1 MSILISNQQNPT
13 WWQNAVG
20 YQIYP
25 KSFFDS
31 NHDGIGDIQGIISK
45 MPYIKS
51 LGVNFVWLSPF
62 FASPNID
69 NGYDV
74 SDYQAIDPQYGTL
87 DDIFEMIDQF
97 HQNNIR
103 VVFDLVIN
111 HTSDQHHWFKEAKKS
126 VDNPYHDFYIW
137 RKPVNGSVPNNWVSL
152 FGGSA
157 WEYNPATKDY
167 YYHLFAK
174 QQPDLNWENPK
185 VHQAV
190 AKIIDW
196 WAERGVDGFRLD
208 AISHL
213 KKDQRFKDVTNQED
227 AMNNVSGIDQL
238 LANLSTD
245 FKRNHLMTVG
255 EAGGVPVEQ
264 AKRWVDSKKGYF
276 DMIFQFDHVS
286 FWEKFTVG
294 KVDVAKLRVA
304 LTRWQN
310 GLDNNGW
317 NALFLENH
325 DLPRAV
331 SYFGNDQKFRSQSA
345 TALAMMY
352 FLMKGTPFIYQG
364 QELGMTNVDFND
376 INQFRDLDS
385 QRFYREELA
394 KGASP
399 EETLVKLRAKSR
411 DNARTPM
418 QWNDQPN
425 GGFSDHQ
432 PWISSNPNARYINIA
447 NEVEQPESVLNFY
460 RQLIHLRLKDP
471 ILLNGQYQ
479 LIETHDHQSFVY
491 QREENH
497 VGYLVIT
504 NLSDQPATVTISDR
518 YQNRQ
523 LVLTNTTE
531 KQQSSTMALKPW
543 AAYLYKYE
551 RN

>member
-1 MSILISNQQNPT
+1 MISNQQNPT
-13 WWQNAVG
+13 WWQNAVS

-111 HTSDQHHWFKEAKKS
+111 HTSDQHHWFKEAKES

-294 KVDVAKLRVA
+294 KVDVAKLRIA

-432 PWISSNPNARYINIA
+432 PWISSNPNARYINVA
-447 NEVEQPESVLNFY
+447 NEVEQPDSVLNFY

-504 NLSDQPATVTISDR
+504 NLSDQPATVTIPDR

-543 AAYLYKYE
+543 SAYLYKYE

>member
-1 MSILISNQQNPT
+1 MSTLISNQQDPT

-25 KSFFDS
+25 KSFYDS
-31 NHDGIGDIQGIISK
+31 NNDGIGDLPGIIEK
-45 MPYIKS
+45 IPYIKS

-62 FASPNID
+62 FASPNVD

-74 SDYQAIDPQYGTL
+74 SDYEDIDPQYGTL
-87 DDIFEMIDQF
+87 DDTFKMIKQF
-97 HQNNIR
+97 HQNDIR

-111 HTSDQHHWFKEAKKS
+111 HTSDQHHWFQEAQKS

-137 RKPVNGSVPNNWVSL
+137 RKPVAGKVPNNWVSL

-157 WEYNPATKDY
+157 WTYNAATDEY

-190 AKIIDW
+190 KQIIDW
-196 WAERGVDGFRLD
+196 WAEHGVDGFRLD

-213 KKDQRFKDVTNQED
+213 KKNQSFADVQDQEA
-227 AMNNVSGIDQL
+227 AMNNVFGIEKFLDE
-238 LANLSTD
+238 LSTD

-255 EAGGVPVEQ
+255 EAGGVPVTRARE
-264 AKRWVDSKKGYF
+264 WVNTKTGYF

-294 KVDVAKLRVA
+294 KIDVAMLRKT
-304 LTRWQN
+304 LTNWQN
-310 GLDNNGW
+310 GLEGIGW

-331 SYFGNDQKFRSQSA
+331 SYFGNDGDMRQQSA

-364 QELGMTNVDFND
+364 QELGMTNVSFDNID
-376 INQFRDLDS
+376 QYRDLDS
-385 QRFYREELA
+385 KRFYQEELA
-394 KGASP
+394 KGATKA
-399 EETLVKLRAKSR
+399 ETLFKLQKKSR

-418 QWNDQPN
+418 QWTST
-425 GGFSDHQ
+425 GGFSNHQ
-432 PWISSNPNARYINIA
+432 PWIEMNPNHQTINVK
-447 NEVEQPESVLNFY
+447 NEQADSNSVLSFY
-460 RQLIHLRLKDP
+460 KRLTTLRLSDP
-471 ILLNGQYQ
+471 VLLAGKYQ
-479 LIETHDHQSFVY
+479 LIDTHDHQLYVY
-491 QREENH
+491 TRESARK
-497 VGYLVIT
+497 GYLIIT
-504 NLSDQPATVTISDR
+504 NLSDTPAAYQVTSDF
-518 YQNRQ
+518 QNLE
-523 LVLTNTTE
+523 LVLTNRSAEQNPTAM
-531 KQQSSTMALKPW
+531 KLQPW
-543 AAYLYKYE
+543 SAYLYKYE
-551 RN
+551 RK

>member
-432 PWISSNPNARYINIA
+432 PWISSNPNARYINVA
-447 NEVEQPESVLNFY
+447 NEVEQTDSVLNFY

-518 YQNRQ
+518 YQNLQ

>member
-1 MSILISNQQNPT
+1 MISNEQNPT

-25 KSFFDS
+25 KSFYDS
-31 NHDGIGDIQGIISK
+31 NHDGIGDIAGIISK
-45 MPYIKS
+45 IPYIKS

-69 NGYDV
+69 NGYDI

-87 DDIFEMIDQF
+87 DDIFKMIDQF
-97 HQNNIR
+97 HRQDIR

-111 HTSDQHHWFKEAKKS
+111 HTSDQHRWFQEAKKS

-137 RKPVNGSVPNNWVSL
+137 RKPVNGDVPNNWVSL

-157 WEYNPATKDY
+157 WTYNPATDEY

-174 QQPDLNWENPK
+174 QQPDLNWENPQ

-190 AKIIDW
+190 TKIIDW
-196 WAERGVDGFRLD
+196 WAQQGVDGFRLD

-213 KKDQRFKDVTNQED
+213 KKDQRFENVTDQEA
-227 AMNNVSGIDQL
+227 AMNNVPGIDKL
-238 LANLSTD
+238 LAGLSSD

-255 EAGGVPVEQ
+255 EAGGVPVSE
-264 AKRWVDSKKGYF
+264 AKRWVDPKSGYF

-294 KVDVAKLRVA
+294 QVDVAQLRDA
-304 LTRWQN
+304 LTRWQT
-310 GLDNNGW
+310 GLAENGW

-331 SYFGNDQKFRSQSA
+331 SYFGNDRRYRQQSA
-345 TALAMMY
+345 TSLAMMY
-352 FLMKGTPFIYQG
+352 LLMKGTPFIYQG
-364 QELGMTNVDFND
+364 QELGMTNVSFDKID
-376 INQFRDLDS
+376 QFRDLDS
-385 QRFYREELA
+385 KRFYREELA
-394 KGASP
+394 KGKTPA
-399 EETLVKLRAKSR
+399 ETLVKLRGKSR

-418 QWNDQPN
+418 QWTAAAN

-432 PWISSNPNARYINIA
+432 PWIAANPNAAEINVA
-447 NEVEQPESVLNFY
+447 NESNQQHSVLNFY
-460 RQLIHLRLKDP
+460 RRLVQLRLTEP
-471 ILLNGQYQ
+471 ILLTGRYQ
-479 LIETHDHQSFVY
+479 LIDTHDHQLFVY
-491 QREENH
+491 CRQADKA
-497 VGYLVIT
+497 GYLIIT
-504 NLSDQPATVTISDR
+504 NLSDQPAAFTIPSD
-518 YQNRQ
+518 YHHLQ
-523 LVLTNTTE
+523 LILANTSE
-531 KQQSSTMALKPW
+531 KPTSSNLKLAPW
-543 AAYLYKYE
+543 SAYLYKYE

>member
-1 MSILISNQQNPT
+1 MISNQQNPT

-31 NHDGIGDIQGIISK
+31 NHGGIGDIQGIISK

-213 KKDQRFKDVTNQED
+213 KKDQRFKDVTNQEN

-432 PWISSNPNARYINIA
+432 PWISSNPNARYINVA
-447 NEVEQPESVLNFY
+447 NEVDQPDSVLNFY

>member
-304 LTRWQN
+304 LTGWQN

-399 EETLVKLRAKSR
+399 EEILVKLRAKSR

-432 PWISSNPNARYINIA
+432 PWISSNPNARYINVA
-447 NEVEQPESVLNFY
+447 NEVEQPDSVLNFY